1 MSAEN
6 YWFECIAEAASECG
20 LTLSD
25 DQVRFL
31 AQAAEGAHDHYGQAF
46 YRPESPY
53 PAKTMQLLKS
63 PATTLELRWA
73 AGDDN
78 IMLIERNRYCS
89 GWHEQFVTLTP
100 AQLRYAALMVGLEE
114 DGRRDAP
121 MLAQEEAER
130 RAEGGDR

>member
-1 MSAEN
+1 MTRADHPVTRLS
-6 YWFECIAEAASECG
+6 YAS
-20 LTLSD
+20 
-25 DQVRFL
+25 
-31 AQAAEGAHDHYGQAF
+31 
-46 YRPESPY
+46 YRGRN
-53 PAKTMQLLKS
+53 M
-63 PATTLELRWA
+63 LELRWA
-73 AGDDN
+73 AGDGN

>member
-31 AQAAEGAHDHYGQAF
+31 AQERDRRIVGAE
-46 YRPESPY
+46 
-53 PAKTMQLLKS
+53 KTMQLLKS

-73 AGDDN
+73 AGDGN